1 MKRSAFCFLLVA
13 ALATATTA
21 NGSPRVGGVAG
32 TVLNA
37 QGKPVAKASVTIE
50 TSDGQHPHATY
61 TDAHGHFAFVRFESG
76 QYDLR
81 AFSNAASSD
90 WLKRVLIRSG
100 KTTQITLRLTK

>member
-1 MKRSAFCFLLVA
+1 MKRSELCFLLVA
-13 ALATATTA
+13 ALAIATTA
-21 NGSPRVGGVAG
+21 NGNSRVGTVAG

-37 QGKPVAKASVTIE
+37 QGNPVANATVTIE
-50 TSDGQHPHATY
+50 TSDGRHPHATH

-81 AFSNAASSD
+81 AFSNTASSE
-90 WLKRVLIRSG
+90 WLKRALIRSG